1 MSSRHFDAF
10 SLSNWFALGIG
21 CMHRPGQAIIR
32 ACVHGR
38 LKLREMHV
46 RTDAMRTNRPW
57 GPINKHGSYT
67 HHPRP
72 LPVVVWNTYSIEN
85 VTCACN
91 VFDAAGIPNKD
102 GVKRCRTF
110 GIEAEM
116 QKNGLAN
123 GKECRQMLK
132 ISKLAHVILFIGEK
146 QACYAGRAK
155 AEAEPQKYLSII
167 GDQWMSV
174 LFHLSPKNCSKRF
187 FSQYQRHWRYHP
199 HFLTV
204 TSFWH
209 LGHFCS
215 KGFFG
220 QSRLSLMIH
229 MGRIPQAF

>member
-1 MSSRHFDAF
+1 MLVNVPNFF
-10 SLSNWFALGIG
+10 FW
-21 CMHRPGQAIIR
+21 PGQQQTLYLGCLFPNSR
-32 ACVHGR
+32 DNE
-38 LKLREMHV
+38 LKLLDHSIV
-46 RTDAMRTNRPW
+46 TKFW
-57 GPINKHGSYT
+57 KHSDE
-67 HHPRP
+67 PRHIK
-72 LPVVVWNTYSIEN
+72 LAKHDCKEGFT
-85 VTCACN
+85 
-91 VFDAAGIPNKD
+91 KD
-102 GVKRCRTF
+102 VERLESKRRCK
-110 GIEAEM
+110 
-116 QKNGLAN
+116 KNGLAN

-174 LFHLSPKNCSKRF
+174 LFHISPKNCSRRF

-220 QSRLSLMIH
+220 QSRLSLM
-229 MGRIPQAF
+229 MGRIPQAFWSTMEHSWRFIRTENRSVFLFQRLSKSIEG